1 MATLSLLLQIIVGG
15 ITVIASIYG
24 AVTILLKWTKNAL
37 ESDFVA
43 INNQLELLKQ
53 NIVYTNQLLLE
64 KIAHLEKEIDDIEN
78 WLDKQDDLTYV
89 KRKRL

>member
-89 KRKRL
+89 KRKR